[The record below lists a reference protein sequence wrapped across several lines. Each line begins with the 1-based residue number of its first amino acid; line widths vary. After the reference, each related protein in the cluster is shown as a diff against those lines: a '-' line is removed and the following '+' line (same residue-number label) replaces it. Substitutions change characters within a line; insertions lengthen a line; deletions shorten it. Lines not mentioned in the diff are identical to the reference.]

1 MASTAASTERE
12 NFPSSFSSMKYQY
25 PPVFKDFLIRLVKS
39 LTSENR
45 AAFQFWCKGL
55 LPGSMLDGDMT
66 TDAEFFALIDSLL
79 NSNELSLTNMKV
91 LKDFLSSIG
100 REDLLQELKKV
111 KLQISIGIILEDY
124 LKFKSVDGFRQGTPM
139 KPSENHSNIVKLL
152 LTSKEEN
159 RRLIAQILGQLKPL
173 CSDQNF
179 VKKFTNIALLGSKL
193 SWPMIS
199 SSLVIIGELYAL
211 LTPQS
216 RSFESGFYVYLFS
229 MTKASKLLSDW
240 MFENGGLVSKLELH
254 TLNI

>member
-1 MASTAASTERE
+1 MASTAATTERE
-12 NFPSSFSSMKYQY
+12 NFPSSFSNMKYQY
-25 PPVFKDFLIRLVKS
+25 PPVFKDFLIRLVKY
-39 LTSENR
+39 LDSENR

-91 LKDFLSSIG
+91 LKDILSSIG
-100 REDLLQELKKV
+100 RMDLLQELKKV
-111 KLQISIGIILEDY
+111 KLRISIGIILEDY

-139 KPSENHSNIVKLL
+139 KSPENHSNIVKLL
-152 LTSKEEN
+152 LTTKEEN
-159 RRLIAQILGQLKPL
+159 LDLITEVLGQLKPL

-179 VKKFTNIALLGSKL
+179 LKKFKNIALIGSKL
-193 SWPMIS
+193 SWPMIT

-216 RSFESGFYVYLFS
+216 RIFEGGSCVYLFS
-229 MTKASKLLSDW
+229 MTKTSDLLSDW
-240 MFENGGLVSKLELH
+240 MFENGGLVSKLEQH
-254 TLNI
+254 PRNI